1 MFHPLSVFV
10 GLRYVRARTHKFFV
24 SFITWTSLLG
34 VCVGVAALII
44 ILSVMN
50 GMEGELR
57 AKLLALTAHARVV
70 SASANTDPSA
80 SLDWTKAAQAVRAV
94 EGVKGVA
101 PYAELQVLAVHTPE
115 MVPVLLRGIDPN
127 VESQVTDLKQTIK
140 QGKLEYLEPGT
151 DRAILGAIVAERLG
165 VAIGDRLA
173 LLIPTVSPDGT
184 PTPKLREVT
193 VAGIFEVGLVE
204 HDGTTILA
212 QIDDVRSFG
221 ASAPG
226 AQGLRVSLD
235 DPLNVPEVAPRMRAA
250 LPAGTFEVIDWT
262 QDHANYFRAI
272 RIEKTMMA
280 VLLMFIV
287 GVAAFN
293 IVAMLVMVV
302 TDKRTDIA
310 ILRTLGASQRRV
322 MGVFLTQGLFIGWF
336 GVAMGV
342 ALGVLVALNVPHIVS
357 FVENLFGFHLM
368 DPDVYYDTN
377 IPSELHA
384 SNVWWIS
391 VAAFLLTGLATIY
404 PAIRASR
411 TPPADALRYD

>member
-1 MFHPLSVFV
+1 VFHPLSVFV

-34 VCVGVAALII
+34 VCVGVAALIV

-70 SASANTDPSA
+70 AASPSET
-80 SLDWTKAAQAVRAV
+80 LDWAKAAQAVRQV
-94 EGVKGVA
+94 NGVKGVA

-127 VESQVTDLKQTIK
+127 VESQVTDLTQTIK
-140 QGKLEYLEPGT
+140 QGKLSYLEPGT
-151 DRAILGAIVAERLG
+151 NRAILGAIVAERLG
-165 VAIGDRLA
+165 VSIGDQMS

-212 QIDDVRSFG
+212 QIDDVRSYG

-235 DPLNVPEVAPRMRAA
+235 DPLNVPRIAPQIRSA
-250 LPAGTFEVIDWT
+250 LPPGFEVIDWT

-293 IVAMLVMVV
+293 IIAMLVMVV

-310 ILRTLGASQRRV
+310 ILRTFGASQRRV

-342 ALGVLVALNVPHIVS
+342 ALGVLVAVNVPNIVS
-357 FVENLFGFHLM
+357 FIENLFGFHLM
-368 DPDVYYDTN
+368 DPDVYYDTS
-377 IPSELHA
+377 IPSELHI
-384 SNVWWIS
+384 SNVLWIS
-391 VAAFLLTGLATIY
+391 LAALLLTGLATIY

>member
-1 MFHPLSVFV
+1 
-10 GLRYVRARTHKFFV
+10 
-24 SFITWTSLLG
+24 
-34 VCVGVAALII
+34 
-44 ILSVMN
+44 
-50 GMEGELR
+50 
-57 AKLLALTAHARVV
+57 
-70 SASANTDPSA
+70 
-80 SLDWTKAAQAVRAV
+80 
-94 EGVKGVA
+94 
-101 PYAELQVLAVHTPE
+101 
-115 MVPVLLRGIDPN
+115 
-127 VESQVTDLKQTIK
+127 
-140 QGKLEYLEPGT
+140 
-151 DRAILGAIVAERLG
+151 
-165 VAIGDRLA
+165 
-173 LLIPTVSPDGT
+173 
-184 PTPKLREVT
+184 
-193 VAGIFEVGLVE
+193 
-204 HDGTTILA
+204 
-212 QIDDVRSFG
+212 
-221 ASAPG
+221 
-226 AQGLRVSLD
+226 
-235 DPLNVPEVAPRMRAA
+235 
-250 LPAGTFEVIDWT
+250 VIDWT

-310 ILRTLGASQRRV
+310 ILRTLGASQRKV

-357 FVENLFGFHLM
+357 FIENLFGFHLM

>member
-1 MFHPLSVFV
+1 VFHPLSVFV

-34 VCVGVAALII
+34 VCVGVAALIV

-70 SASANTDPSA
+70 AAATNTGAPQ
-80 SLDWTKAAQAVRAV
+80 SLDWTKAAQAVRGI

-115 MVPVLLRGIDPN
+115 MVPVLLRGIDPA
-127 VESQVTDLKQTIK
+127 VETQVTDLKKTIQ

-165 VAIGDRLA
+165 VSIGDRLS
-173 LLIPTVSPDGT
+173 LLIPTVTADGT

-204 HDGTTILA
+204 HDGTTMLA
-212 QIDDVRSFG
+212 HIDDVRSFG

-226 AQGLRVSLD
+226 AQGLRISLD
-235 DPLNVPEVAPRMRAA
+235 DPLSVPAIAPLIRAA
-250 LPAGTFEVIDWT
+250 LPSGFDVIDWT

-322 MGVFLTQGLFIGWF
+322 LGVFLTQGLFIGWF

-342 ALGVLVALNVPHIVS
+342 ALGVVIAVNVPNIVS
-357 FVENLFGFHLM
+357 FIENLFGFHLM
-368 DPDVYYDTN
+368 DPDVYYDTS
-377 IPSELHA
+377 IPSELHG
-384 SNVWWIS
+384 SNVLWIS
-391 VAAFLLTGLATIY
+391 AAALLLTGLATIY

>member
-1 MFHPLSVFV
+1 
-10 GLRYVRARTHKFFV
+10 
-24 SFITWTSLLG
+24 
-34 VCVGVAALII
+34 
-44 ILSVMN
+44 
-50 GMEGELR
+50 
-57 AKLLALTAHARVV
+57 
-70 SASANTDPSA
+70 
-80 SLDWTKAAQAVRAV
+80 
-94 EGVKGVA
+94 
-101 PYAELQVLAVHTPE
+101 

-140 QGKLEYLEPGT
+140 QGKLEYLEAGA

-173 LLIPTVSPDGT
+173 LLIPTVSADGT

-310 ILRTLGASQRRV
+310 ILRTLGASQRKV

-357 FVENLFGFHLM
+357 FIENLFGFHLM